1 MSLCAR
7 ARKGLLSGRRVEKP
21 GTGERMDEA
30 FSSGSLSLSLLTSP
44 LVLLSPPLLSLR
56 LPLLLS
62 SLLSLPFFL
71 SFFKKKF

>member
-30 FSSGSLSLSLLTSP
+30 FGSGSLSLSLLTSP

-62 SLLSLPFFL
+62 SLSALFPFFL
-71 SFFKKKF
+71 IFFF